1 MTSTPT
7 KKVVVGGSTS
17 SSGATTPGKNKG
29 KEVSSS
35 QEIRTVVKENLREVL
50 GKLGN
55 ITDVIV
61 KKNMELKGE
70 SESTSPIK
78 ETLEKA
84 SEMMKKLENEPPK
97 KKVITSHNHLHNMK
111 LE

>member
-1 MTSTPT
+1 MSSTPT

-17 SSGATTPGKNKG
+17 SSGATTPGKAKG

-35 QEIRTVVKENLREVL
+35 QEIKMVVKDNLREVL

-84 SEMMKKLENEPPK
+84 SEMMKKLENELPK
-97 KKVITSHNHLHNMK
+97 K
-111 LE
+111 